1 MASPPEVAVAVAML
15 AEIFHDGPSERG
27 VNLYARALADLPTV
41 ALTDAVD
48 RLIRDHERFFPTPA
62 EIRAAAGFA
71 GDDAASGALPLFPPD
86 PRSLDQIADT
96 RRRLA
101 PLWGEVRRVFNGGE
115 LRPFAEVMAD
125 LDAGRL
131 GTASLPAPAAPRRP
145 APCYVADGPD
155 DDRLATGWRP
165 LGDALGPMPAIA
177 EEERS

>member
-1 MASPPEVAVAVAML
+1 MASLPEIMRVL
-15 AEIFHDGPSERG
+15 DDLGEIFGGQLGERACE
-27 VNLYARALADLPTV
+27 LYVRALADLTTV

-62 EIRAAAGFA
+62 EIRAAAGFV

-86 PRSLDQIADT
+86 PRSLDEIADT

-115 LRPFAEVMAD
+115 LRPFAEVLAD

-145 APCYVADGPD
+145 SPCYVADGPD
-155 DDRLATGWRP
+155 DDPWPP
-165 LGDALGPMPAIA
+165 LGDALGPMSAIA